1 MKKSIIV
8 SIASLVIMAILVVA
22 MVFNLQFSIKSMARS
37 FAVEDGFDAD
47 YTTMVEKLNEFA
59 ESGDYQEWLVTSG
72 GTSFG
77 KFVRFIVMLLEP
89 VFFFLSGWIFLNNLS
104 FVSRKIKK
112 RFKNRTRKAC

>member
-8 SIASLVIMAILVVA
+8 SIASLAIMTIILVA
-22 MVFNLQFSIKSMARS
+22 MVCNIHFILMSASRS
-37 FAVEDGFDAD
+37 LAVADGFDAD
-47 YTTMVEKLNEFA
+47 YSNMVETINEFA